1 MCEKE
6 EAALVCIGYTKREI
20 GARLNISPETVKDR
34 LESALIKFNIT
45 KRTELRRLFAN
56 WDFSAWEQA

>member
-1 MCEKE
+1 M
-6 EAALVCIGYTKREI
+6 GYTKREI

-34 LESALIKFNIT
+34 LESTLIKFNIT